1 MRAAHV
7 GSRAYRDSNGCLS
20 VAKRPGSPSPD
31 LPELVRAEDRIS
43 FIYLERAIIH
53 RDQNAITA
61 TDERGVVHIPAA
73 ALGALL
79 LGPGTRVTH
88 QAMMLLAESGS
99 TAVWVGERGV
109 RYYAHGRSLARSS
122 RLLEAQ
128 ARLVSNQ
135 SSRLAVAREM
145 YAMRFPGEDVSGL
158 TMRQLRGREGIRVR
172 RIYREQSERT
182 GVKWRRREY
191 KPGDAENSDTVNA
204 ALTAAHQCLY
214 GMVHAVI
221 VSLGCTPGLGF
232 VHTGHVRSFVF
243 DVADLYKAEITI
255 PIAFDV
261 AASGPSDVEGET
273 RHAVR
278 DAVVDG
284 AILSRCARDIRRLLL
299 PDDPETR
306 ELESSADVVEL
317 WDGGERR
324 VASGV
329 GYGGETTID
338 PDGGS
343 WSDSEDTPW

>member
-1 MRAAHV
+1 M
-7 GSRAYRDSNGCLS
+7 
-20 VAKRPGSPSPD
+20 AKRPGTPSPD

-73 ALGALL
+73 SLGALL

-109 RYYAHGRSLARSS
+109 RYYAHGRSLARTS

-135 SSRLAVAREM
+135 SSRLAVARAM
-145 YAMRFPGEDVSGL
+145 YGMRFPGEDVSGY
-158 TMRQLRGREGIRVR
+158 TMKQLRGREGVRVR
-172 RIYREQSERT
+172 RIYRDQSERT
-182 GVKWRRREY
+182 GVKWKRRDY
-191 KPGDAENSDTVNA
+191 VPGDVEGGDAINA

-221 VSLGCTPGLGF
+221 VALGCTPGLGF
-232 VHTGHVRSFVF
+232 VHTGHARSFVF

-261 AASGPSDVEGET
+261 AASSPVDIEAET

-284 AILSRCARDIRRLLL
+284 SILSRCARDIRRLLL
-299 PDDPETR
+299 PDEPEPT
-306 ELESSADVVEL
+306 ESHVWDNVVEL
-317 WDGGERR
+317 WDGGNRR

-329 GYGGETTID
+329 GYGQNEAATWD
-338 PDGGS
+338 D
-343 WSDSEDTPW
+343 DSERPW